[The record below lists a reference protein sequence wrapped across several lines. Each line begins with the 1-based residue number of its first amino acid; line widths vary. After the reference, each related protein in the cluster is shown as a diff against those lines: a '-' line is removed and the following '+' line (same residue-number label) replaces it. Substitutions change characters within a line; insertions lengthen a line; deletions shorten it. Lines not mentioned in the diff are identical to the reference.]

1 MHLLRV
7 PVALL
12 LCLSL
17 PSLAF
22 AQVPPPPKGPAKPAP
37 EPEPEPEP
45 ELSDAEK
52 EEKAK
57 NLYMQAEALAAEE
70 KWNEA
75 VPLYEEAYY
84 LVPGKHGFAHK
95 VGIATWKVGDCNK
108 AKEYLTHFVTYAE
121 GEKFASK
128 RAEAQ
133 AILDEI
139 EAKQCATEPEPVI
152 EDDPEPELAT
162 DTDNPLDS
170 DNPLAETDGGT
181 KDKGPK
187 EKKGLLIGG
196 AVMIAL
202 GAGGIGAGAA
212 GLAMASGAGKSLD
225 TLSSGNTI
233 TGYPEGDY
241 ACREGE
247 CPPDLEKKL
256 QTGKL
261 IGYLGFAAGGALL
274 VTGVALIAVHAAK
287 KKKGGGANAHA
298 PGNVQLTA
306 AGPMLLPGGGGAMAG
321 IRF

>member
-1 MHLLRV
+1 MRLLRI

-17 PSLAF
+17 PGIAL
-22 AQVPPPPKGPAKPAP
+22 AQVPPPPKGPAKPQP
-37 EPEPEPEP
+37 EPEPAPEPEP

-57 NLYMQAEALAAEE
+57 NLYMEAEALAKED
-70 KWNEA
+70 KWAEA
-75 VPLYEEAYY
+75 VPLYEQAYY

-95 VGIATWKVGDCNK
+95 VGIATWKIGDCNK

-121 GEKFASK
+121 GDKFAEK
-128 RAEAQ
+128 RDEAQ

-139 EAKQCATEPEPVI
+139 EAKQCATVEPEP
-152 EDDPEPELAT
+152 EPEPEPEAT
-162 DTDNPLDS
+162 DAENPIDAENPLGEDTG
-170 DNPLAETDGGT
+170 PT
-181 KDKGPK
+181 KAGPK

-196 AVMIAL
+196 AVLIVL

-212 GLAMASGAGKSLD
+212 GVAMASGAGGSLD
-225 TLSSGNTI
+225 ELSSNQTN
-233 TGYPEGDY
+233 TGYPTGDY
-241 ACREGE
+241 ACRDGE
-247 CPPDLEKKL
+247 CPPDLEAEL

-261 IGYLGFAAGGALL
+261 IATVGFAAGGALL
-274 VTGVALIAVHAAK
+274 VTGVALIAVHAVK
-287 KKKGGGANAHA
+287 KKKGGGAAKAQA
-298 PGNVQLTA
+298 PANVQLTA

>member
-1 MHLLRV
+1 MRLLRI

-12 LCLSL
+12 LSLSL
-17 PSLAF
+17 PGIAL
-22 AQVPPPPKGPAKPAP
+22 AQVPPPPKGPAKQPEPAP

-57 NLYMQAEALAAEE
+57 NLFMKAEE
-70 KWNEA
+70 LAGQDRWSEA

-84 LVPGKHGFAHK
+84 LVPSKHGFAHK
-95 VGIATWKVGDCNK
+95 VGIATWKIGDCTK
-108 AKEYLTHFVTYAE
+108 TKEYLTHFVTYAE
-121 GEKFASK
+121 GEKFAE
-128 RAEAQ
+128 RIAEAQ

-139 EAKQCATEPEPVI
+139 EAKQCAKEPEP
-152 EDDPEPELAT
+152 EPEPEPEIAT
-162 DTDNPLDS
+162 DTENPIDS
-170 DNPLAETDGGT
+170 DNPLDPDSDTT
-181 KDKGPK
+181 TSGPK

-196 AVMIAL
+196 AVLIVL

-212 GLAMASGAGKSLD
+212 GVAMASGAGNKLD
-225 TLSSGNTI
+225 ELSSDLTPS
-233 TGYPEGDY
+233 GYPTGDY

-247 CPPDLEKKL
+247 CPPDLEARL

-274 VTGVALIAVHAAK
+274 VTGVALIAVHAK
-287 KKKGGGANAHA
+287 KKKAGGANAKA